1 MLEMRRELRKMRPR
15 SARRF
20 LGRSHLLLRVHFLR
34 RLCPVDSRRKVPELR
49 RRARKAPDARP
60 RQGVLM
66 QPRAV
71 DVIVAGGF
79 AAGLLDIVNA
89 IVFWRLYSGTSAT
102 LILQSVAAGVQGKAA
117 FAGGATSAAFGLALH
132 FLIMFGMAAVYW
144 LACRRWPWM
153 IARPIA
159 AGVAYGLLTWIA
171 MNYVIVPLSR
181 APRHRVLSCPGS
193 STACWPTSFSLACF
207 SRSSPVG
214 PRRDDPKLE
223 TGSLA
228 GKVPAS
234 ALSSKSSR
242 CSLSDP
248 PMGHSGPALAGCLSV
263 VSYALQPRR
272 NARESRP

>member
-1 MLEMRRELRKMRPR
+1 MKNWIVPVIAILLIAAGIFGLTKGKLSYTEETHEAEVAGIELSVKDKETVGIPKWAAGGAIAVGALLLVVRPHEALMLEMRTG
-15 SARRF
+15 S
-20 LGRSHLLLRVHFLR
+20 
-34 RLCPVDSRRKVPELR
+34 
-49 RRARKAPDARP
+49 
-60 RQGVLM
+60 

-71 DVIVAGGF
+71 DVIVGGGL

-132 FLIMFGMAAVYW
+132 FLIMFGMATVYW

-181 APRHRVLSCPGS
+181 A
-193 STACWPTSFSLACF
+193 A
-207 SRSSPVG
+207 SSPRFILSWFIDGLLAHVLLVG
-214 PRRDDPKLE
+214 LLFAFVARWSAARANPGLRRGRWRGTCPRAPRP
-223 TGSLA
+223 A
-228 GKVPAS
+228 G
-234 ALSSKSSR
+234 
-242 CSLSDP
+242 
-248 PMGHSGPALAGCLSV
+248 
-263 VSYALQPRR
+263 
-272 NARESRP
+272 RPDAPCRGIRT